1 MSAAGVIRSSETILR
16 PTGGRVPG
24 WLRRPRTVVI
34 RRDEMPKNM
43 KHESMAKDLTAR
55 QTQSSLRPS
64 GRKGPGTRIGLFIDW
79 REGSATSGRLSDRY
93 GRSVRD
99 GR

>member
-1 MSAAGVIRSSETILR
+1 
-16 PTGGRVPG
+16 
-24 WLRRPRTVVI
+24 
-34 RRDEMPKNM
+34 MPINAKR
-43 KHESMAKDLTAR
+43 ESMVNNPTTKHV
-55 QTQSSLRPS
+55 QSSLRPS
-64 GRKGPGTRIGLFIDW
+64 GRKAPGTRIGLFIDW

>member
-1 MSAAGVIRSSETILR
+1 
-16 PTGGRVPG
+16 
-24 WLRRPRTVVI
+24 
-34 RRDEMPKNM
+34 MPKNM
-43 KHESMAKDLTAR
+43 QHESMVKNQTAKQA
-55 QTQSSLRPS
+55 QSSLSPS
-64 GRKGPGTRIGLFIDW
+64 GRKAPGTRIGLYIDW

>member
-1 MSAAGVIRSSETILR
+1 
-16 PTGGRVPG
+16 
-24 WLRRPRTVVI
+24 
-34 RRDEMPKNM
+34 MPFNV
-43 KHESMAKDLTAR
+43 KHETMMKNTTAKQA
-55 QTQSSLRPS
+55 QSSLRTS
-64 GRKGPGTRIGLFIDW
+64 RKAPGTRVGLLIDW